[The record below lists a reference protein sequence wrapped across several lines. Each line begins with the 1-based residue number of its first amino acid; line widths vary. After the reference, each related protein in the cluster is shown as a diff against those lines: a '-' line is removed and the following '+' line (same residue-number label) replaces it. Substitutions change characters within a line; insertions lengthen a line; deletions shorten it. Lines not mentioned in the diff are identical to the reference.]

1 MPTQATRAQTSGPQ
15 TQRKRPGDLTGVNS
29 QKLAAE
35 RDANEEAER
44 AAQVAAKQE
53 DRAVKIN
60 TVVDLTEDGRAQREE
75 VEEIAVA
82 AEPHPETMIIRVNYP
97 IENMTYGKQV
107 LKDAE
112 FDEEGRMT
120 VPPVLGNLI
129 RYDFEEGQ
137 QYRVP
142 WEVGMHLKGLGY
154 VYEF

>member
-1 MPTQATRAQTSGPQ
+1 MPSQATRTSTSGPQ
-15 TQRKRPGDLTGVNS
+15 TQRKRPGDLTGVNG
-29 QKLAAE
+29 QRLAAE

-44 AAQVAAKQE
+44 ARLAAEKQDE
-53 DRAVKIN
+53 RAVKVS
-60 TVVDLTEDGRAQREE
+60 TVVDLTEEGRGLREE

-97 IENMTYGKQV
+97 IENMTFGKQV
-107 LKDAE
+107 LKEAV

-120 VPPVLGNLI
+120 EPPVLGNLI

-142 WEVGMHLKGLGY
+142 WAVGMHLKGLGY